1 VFLPAVFGVGD
12 LTGSV
17 FRLEQDFT
25 AGDIKITRLQRGLQ
39 VQQSLRLPNHFE
51 LLAGYRFRRNTT
63 LAPGLPADPIDVAGL
78 DLSLLRN
85 TRDDVLDPRRG
96 RFLSLNLELAPRV
109 LGSDAPLVKGYA
121 QADVARSF
129 ASGSLTWAQSY
140 RLGLAW
146 GFEGEP
152 VISFERFFA
161 GGPGSLRGFGT
172 NEVGPRGPLGDPA
185 GGEAV
190 VILNQEL
197 RYRHASGLGAVVF
210 YDLGNVF
217 ARVHDLRFDLRH
229 TLGAGLRWAS
239 PVGLLRIDAGFPLD
253 RDGDE
258 KPYRLFFGLGQA
270 F

>member
-1 VFLPAVFGVGD
+1 
-12 LTGSV
+12 V

-25 AGDIKITRLQRGLQ
+25 ADDFEITRLQRGFQL
-39 VQQSLRLPNHFE
+39 QQSLRLPNGFE
-51 LLAGYRFRRNTT
+51 LLGGYRFRRNTT

-85 TRDDVLDPRRG
+85 TRDDLLDPRQG
-96 RFLSLNLELAPRV
+96 RFLSLNLELSPRV
-109 LGSDAPLVKGYA
+109 LGSDAPFVKGYA

-129 ASGSLTWAQSY
+129 ADGSLTWAQSY
-140 RLGLAW
+140 RFGLAW

-152 VISFERFFA
+152 VITFERFHA
-161 GGPGSLRGFGT
+161 GGAGSLRGFGT
-172 NEVGPRGPLGDPA
+172 NEVGPRSPLGDPA

-197 RYRHASGLGAVVF
+197 RYRHRSGLGAVVF

-217 ARVHDLRFDLRH
+217 ARVRDLSFDLRH

-253 RDGDE
+253 RQGDE
-258 KPYRLFFGLGQA
+258 RRYRLFFGLGQA